1 MSDTAAEIDARIVSA
16 LSRATRIE
24 PERLQASASLRELDV
39 TSLDVVNVLFE
50 VEEEFGVEIPAEA
63 EEGMETVGDVVTRLR
78 EAVLAARA
86 G

>member
-1 MSDTAAEIDARIVSA
+1 MTGAAEIDERIVSA
-16 LSRATRIE
+16 LSRATRID
-24 PERLQASASLRELDV
+24 PGRLLPGASLRELDV

-63 EEGMETVGDVVTRLR
+63 EEGMQTVGDVVARLR

>member
-1 MSDTAAEIDARIVSA
+1 MSDAAEIDARIVSS

-24 PERLQASASLRELDV
+24 PERLQPDASLRDLDV

-50 VEEEFGVEIPAEA
+50 VEEEFGVEIPPEA

-78 EAVLAARA
+78 EAVLAARS

>member
-1 MSDTAAEIDARIVSA
+1 VSEADEIDARIVSA

-24 PERLQASASLRELDV
+24 PARLEPGASLRELDV

-50 VEEEFGVEIPAEA
+50 VEEEFGLEIPAEV
-63 EEGMETVGDVVTRLR
+63 EEGLETVGDVVVRLR

>member
-1 MSDTAAEIDARIVSA
+1 MADAAEIDARILSA

-24 PERLQASASLRELDV
+24 PDRLVPDASLSELEV

-63 EEGMETVGDVVTRLR
+63 EEGLATVGDVVGRLR
-78 EAVLAARA
+78 AAVLAAQT